1 MKTVLYISEAL
12 HTFTAQELK
21 ELSFSSTLKN
31 KSKEIS
37 GYLYYKDKHFLQY
50 VEGDEQY
57 INELIN
63 TIKTD
68 PRHRFIMAIEENS
81 LDDRRFPDW
90 GMKSIAEVMFNNSVV
105 ETTIIKT
112 LTLFKENNLTLSASS
127 KSQLFRLM
135 DELSVS
141 VQA

>member
-1 MKTVLYISEAL
+1 MKSVLYISEAL
-12 HTFTAQELK
+12 NSFTAQELK
-21 ELSFSSTLKN
+21 ELSLSSVQN
-31 KSKEIS
+31 NNSNGIS

-50 VEGDEQY
+50 VEGDEQH
-57 INELIN
+57 IDELIK
-63 TIKTD
+63 TIKLD
-68 PRHRFIMAIEENS
+68 PRHRLIMAIEENN
-81 LDDRRFPDW
+81 LEERRFPDW
-90 GMKSIAEVMFNNSVV
+90 GMKSIVEVMFSNSVV

-112 LTLFKENNLTLSASS
+112 LTLFKDNNLTLSASS

>member
-31 KSKEIS
+31 KSKGIS

>member
-31 KSKEIS
+31 KAKGIS

-112 LTLFKENNLTLSASS
+112 MTLFKENNLTLSASS

>member
-31 KSKEIS
+31 KSKGIS

-112 LTLFKENNLTLSASS
+112 MTLFKENNLTLSASS

>member
-12 HTFTAQELK
+12 HKFTAQELK
-21 ELSFSSTLKN
+21 ELSFSTTLKN

-68 PRHRFIMAIEENS
+68 PKHRFIMAIEENS

-90 GMKSIAEVMFNNSVV
+90 GMKSIAKVMFNNSVV

-112 LTLFKENNLTLSASS
+112 MTLFKENNLTLSASS